1 MKKIILFLLII
12 AVSVNLF
19 AKDQQIL
26 PLENDIYDYIDYV
39 YILDSKI
46 PPTSAKPYS
55 IGQMKVYLNEIDYNS
70 LNKTARKYYNFI
82 LEELNKEDLDIK
94 LDNYSSIDVEAT
106 SGLEMYSHTNTV
118 DTTTFRDWVYDQ
130 EDRIPLLKLNL
141 KLSVDDIFFTTSELQ
156 YMQGKYEPSDSS
168 DYYLEDADFYSAYSD
183 SISPATYIPGHYE
196 IKDESTNEFIPG
208 YWSYDRITYSTKA
221 EQYTKAFS
229 TNVPIA
235 SKYIDFDTPKRAII
249 SVGGKNIN
257 FNYSRDKIN
266 WGNSIL
272 GNFIYDD
279 HIKHNFLNLKVYSS
293 NFNINNTV
301 AFLNTKTSSGEDP
314 DDKIKM
320 FLAHRL
326 EFMPLD
332 FFRFAVSENV
342 MYVDDKSNFLYF
354 NPSYIYHNINMRGM
368 FNAIASLETEVL
380 LFNRVNWY
388 SQFVLD
394 QARAPNEDDSQS
406 GAWGLSSG
414 LNYII
419 PVKEDILSLSVEGLY
434 TLPCLYRRD
443 IVDFIVFDR
452 TFVINQSYVI
462 EPTFIGYEEG
472 GDTVAFKI
480 QAEYDKLN
488 KFKALLYYSLTLKG
502 EVDIFTP
509 LHEENDG
516 SYTNDGKPNYGE
528 QIFKNGVYSAKHII
542 HSALNYTMYNNNNLN
557 ISNITTLSYI
567 YYQQFK
573 PTSDTYNDFQ
583 FSTGIKIK
591 Y

>member
-1 MKKIILFLLII
+1 MKKIIITILLLAI
-12 AVSVNLF
+12 SFNLYS
-19 AKDQQIL
+19 KDQQIL
-26 PLENDIYDYIDYV
+26 SLENDIYDYIDYV

-55 IGQMKVYLNEIDYNS
+55 IGQMKVYLNELDYNA
-70 LNKTARKYYNFI
+70 LNKTAKKYYTFI

-94 LDNYSSIDVEAT
+94 LDDYSSMDVEAT
-106 SGLEMYSHTNTV
+106 SGLEVYSHTNTV

-156 YMQGKYEPSDSS
+156 YMQGKYEPSSSS
-168 DYYLEDADFYSAYSD
+168 DYYVEDEDFYDTYTDGQSFGA
-183 SISPATYIPGHYE
+183 IATYN
-196 IKDESTNEFIPG
+196 DSF
-208 YWSYDRITYSTKA
+208 TYSTKA

-229 TNVPIA
+229 TNIPSA

-272 GNFIYDD
+272 GNFIYND

-301 AFLNTKTSSGEDP
+301 AFLNTKTSSGEGA
-314 DDKIKM
+314 DDQVKM

-326 EFMPLD
+326 EFMPFD

-342 MYVDDKSNFLYF
+342 MYVNDKYSLLYF

-419 PVKEDILSLSVEGLY
+419 PINDDILSLSVEGLY

-443 IVDFIVFDR
+443 IVDFITFDR

-462 EPTFIGYEEG
+462 EPTFIGYPEG

-509 LHEENDG
+509 LHEEDDG

-528 QIFKNGVYSAKHII
+528 KLFKDGVYSAKHII
-542 HSALNYTMYNNNNLN
+542 HSALNYTMYNKNNLD